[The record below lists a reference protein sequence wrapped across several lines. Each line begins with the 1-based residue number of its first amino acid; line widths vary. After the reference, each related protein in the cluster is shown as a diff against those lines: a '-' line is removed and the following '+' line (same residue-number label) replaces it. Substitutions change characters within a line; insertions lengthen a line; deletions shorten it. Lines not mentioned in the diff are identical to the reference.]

1 MTDEQIRRISELA
14 QKSRTPQGLT
24 EAERTEQAQ
33 LRRMYIDAMKASL
46 KSQLDHTIV
55 IDEKGRP
62 RRLKPKG

>member
-24 EAERTEQAQ
+24 EAERAEQAQ

-46 KSQLDHTIV
+46 KSQPDHTIA

-62 RRLKPKG
+62 RRLQPKG